1 MSEQRL
7 TNFEFSRQKQPI
19 FIFQVCGEELSYQII
34 RPRRITCS
42 VVSFVGR
49 LGTVEVVRCPDT
61 TLFVGMKLTHFVGYS
76 KAISAD
82 SATAVGVSKRAKH
95 MANNQTIV
103 RRHLIFSE
111 VKILLTLGS
120 SVLICLL
127 TLKCDLPLT
136 SNVKLFYKPQKFAI
150 CVGGKLLDRSNK
162 TSPFI
167 H

>member
-1 MSEQRL
+1 M
-7 TNFEFSRQKQPI
+7 
-19 FIFQVCGEELSYQII
+19 
-34 RPRRITCS
+34 
-42 VVSFVGR
+42 
-49 LGTVEVVRCPDT
+49 VRCPDT

-76 KAISAD
+76 KAVSAD
-82 SATAVGVSKRAKH
+82 SATAGVAKRPKH

-103 RRHLIFSE
+103 RRLLIFFE

-136 SNVKLFYKPQKFAI
+136 SNVKLFYKPPKFAI

-162 TSPFI
+162 TSPLFTEFASERATLRKALI
-167 H
+167 Y